1 MTNSSSRPP
10 GEFELIARLFAPL
23 ARSAPGAFGLVD
35 DAAVVRALPGKD
47 LVVTV
52 DALVEGVHFLSGDP
66 AGQIAK
72 KALRV
77 NLSDLAAKGAE
88 PVGYLLALVLPK
100 SVTMDWLGAFAK
112 GLAED
117 QAEFALPLL
126 GGDTTATSGPLT
138 ISITA
143 FGQVPAGGMI
153 RRAGAKPGESVFVS
167 GTVGDAGGGLE
178 RLKMEARAGANDPL
192 VARYRLP
199 APRLTLGA
207 SLRGVASAG
216 LDVPDGLLA
225 DLGHIAEVSQ
235 VRIVV
240 EAAAIPRSPALRALW
255 GETPQAIL
263 RAATAG
269 DDYELAFTA
278 PQSMRSAVA
287 KAAARAGVAVAEIGR
302 VEAGQGVCLMD
313 DRGHEIEV
321 ARAGYAHF

>member
-10 GEFELIARLFAPL
+10 GEFELIAQLFAPL
-23 ARSAPGAFGLVD
+23 ARSAPGTFGLLD
-35 DAAVVRALPGKD
+35 DAAVVHVPPGKD

-66 AGQIAK
+66 ADRIAK

-88 PVGYLLALVLPK
+88 PLGYLLALVLPK
-100 SVTMDWLGAFAK
+100 AVTMNWLRAFAR

-153 RRAGAKPGESVFVS
+153 RRAGAKPGDIVFVS

-178 RLKMEARAGANDPL
+178 RLQTDAGAGAADPL
-192 VARYRLP
+192 VVRYRLP
-199 APRLTLGA
+199 APRLSLGR
-207 SLRGVASAG
+207 SLRGIASAG
-216 LDVPDGLLA
+216 LDVSDGLLA

-255 GETPQAIL
+255 GETPQAIV

-278 PQSMRSAVA
+278 PPSMRSAVA
-287 KAAARAGVAVAEIGR
+287 KAAARAGVAVTEIGR
-302 VEAGQGVCLMD
+302 VEAGQGICLVD
-313 DRGHEIEV
+313 AQGQEIGV
-321 ARAGYAHF
+321 PRAGYAHF